1 MKEDIEDVYDA
12 MLREDFEGP
21 VPDGGFCDRV
31 MDRLPARR
39 RQINWPTVAGT
50 VAGLATC
57 GVSLWSAPIIH
68 MGWRDWLSGDLSASV
83 IGLFISTGSVAI
95 LALAW
100 AIAEADDRDDASF
113 RGSIRSK
120 VRSV

>member
-57 GVSLWSAPIIH
+57 GGSLW
-68 MGWRDWLSGDLSASV
+68 WLSGDLSASV